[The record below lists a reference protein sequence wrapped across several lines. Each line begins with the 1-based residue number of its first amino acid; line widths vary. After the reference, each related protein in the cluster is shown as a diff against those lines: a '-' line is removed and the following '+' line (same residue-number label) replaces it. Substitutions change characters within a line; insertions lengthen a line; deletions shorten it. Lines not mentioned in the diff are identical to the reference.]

1 MTSTEVTIIGMTSIG
16 VSSSMT
22 STGAISI
29 GAKSIAAGQLHM
41 IMVWV
46 DLAGVWGPRG
56 GHGSVCVW
64 GGLYCVCPFICVC
77 MYVFIC
83 VHKISDHVCWGCTLT
98 SAKKHCYAISQAPA
112 WAPRVS

>member
-1 MTSTEVTIIGMTSIG
+1 MEEFFCFSHNIQVEEFFCFFVF
-16 VSSSMT
+16 
-22 STGAISI
+22 
-29 GAKSIAAGQLHM
+29 KSIAAGQLHM